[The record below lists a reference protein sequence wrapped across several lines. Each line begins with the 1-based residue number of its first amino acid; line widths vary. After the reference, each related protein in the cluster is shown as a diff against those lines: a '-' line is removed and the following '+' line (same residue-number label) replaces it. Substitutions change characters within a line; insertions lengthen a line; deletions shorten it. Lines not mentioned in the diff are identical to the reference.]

1 MTQQEETRDPQEE
14 EKRDPRAEYRELY
27 ARLGALTTLE
37 MLNTFGKSLDGP
49 TDARANFL
57 KGLEMGRAVARAE
70 MTGLSRVLIEVLQ
83 VDEPLYWRYVNQ
95 EMQRGIEQL
104 QTELGVAGYDE
115 AGNPLVHAAPT

>member
-1 MTQQEETRDPQEE
+1 MTQQEETRDPQET
-14 EKRDPRAEYRELY
+14 RDPRAEYRELY
-27 ARLGALTTLE
+27 ARLGALTALE
-37 MLNTFGKSLDGP
+37 MLNTFGRALDGP
-49 TDARANFL
+49 TDARSTFL

-95 EMQRGIEQL
+95 ELQRGIEQL